1 MVNMSAKELK
11 DWLSQEESAESGWS
25 KDDGSE
31 TVGHEREAY
40 QERALD
46 LLLIPVQ
53 RPQDY
58 RHSREE
64 SEEGSAEVRPENP
77 MSLSVACANLLQI

>member
-1 MVNMSAKELK
+1 MSAKELK
-11 DWLSQEESAESGWS
+11 EWLGKEESAESGWN

-31 TVGHEREAY
+31 TVGHEREVY
-40 QERALD
+40 QESSKD

-53 RPQDY
+53 WPQDC

-64 SEEGSAEVRPENP
+64 SEEGSAKVRPEKLV
-77 MSLSVACANLLQI
+77 SLSCGLG